1 MAYRPSSD
9 RILFFTAGFLTIFG
23 LVMVYSASSVVASSQ
38 HGTSS
43 YFFLRQLLYAGVGFV
58 FLVLMMNVDYHLWQK
73 PKAIGAMLLIWGER
87 KVLGDFAARYGPN
100 RVGGRWGILQLGAD
114 AVKFFTKED
123 IIPDG
128 VDKAVYVWAPI
139 VASMGV
145 MLVAAAIPFG
155 ALYIDGKEYPLV
167 VVNMDISAFYVEAA
181 LCLMTIA
188 VFMAGYSSNNK
199 YSMLGAFRGIARM
212 IAYEVPMGI
221 CVIAVAVMAHSLNL
235 VEIVQSQTLWYAFA
249 QPLGF
254 VIFVI
259 ALITDLGRIPFD
271 QSEAEEEII
280 SGYNTEYSGIRFG
293 LLYFQEYNNALL
305 GAILMVLLFLG
316 GWNGPIIPLPILDI
330 ISPMIWMF
338 MKVII
343 VLWFF
348 IWVRSSLFRLRIDQV
363 TDLGWKWMLP
373 LSIANLAWAVFIGS
387 YFA

>member
-1 MAYRPSSD
+1 LDGIIESITQFAYQEP
-9 RILFFTAGFLTIFG
+9 AIFALIIG
-23 LVMVYSASSVVASSQ
+23 IIGAAIISAVV
-38 HGTSS
+38 
-43 YFFLRQLLYAGVGFV
+43 
-58 FLVLMMNVDYHLWQK
+58 N
-73 PKAIGAMLLIWGER
+73 IGAMALIWGER

-114 AVKFFTKED
+114 AIKLFTKED
-123 IIPDG
+123 AIPFG
-128 VDKAVYVWAPI
+128 ADKAVYVWAPI
-139 VASMGV
+139 VASMAT

-155 ALYIDGKEYPLV
+155 ALYIDGQYYPLV
-167 VVNMDISAFYVEAA
+167 VANMDISAFYVEAA
-181 LCLMTIA
+181 LSIMSIA

-212 IAYEVPMGI
+212 IAYEVPMGV
-221 CVIAVAVMAHSLNL
+221 CVIAVAIMAHSLNL
-235 VEIVQSQTLWYAFA
+235 VEIVESQTLWYAFA

-254 VIFVI
+254 IIFLI

-280 SGYNTEYSGIRFG
+280 SGYNTEYAGIRWG

-305 GAILMVLLFLG
+305 GSILLTLLFLG
-316 GWNGPIIPLPILDI
+316 GWQGPIIPIPILDT
-330 ISPMIWMF
+330 ISPLIWLI
-338 MKVII
+338 MKMVI

-348 IWVRSSLFRLRIDQV
+348 VWVRSSLLRLRIDQV

-373 LSIANLAWAVFIGS
+373 LSILNLGWAVLVGS

>member
-1 MAYRPSSD
+1 MDGIIESITRFAYQEPA
-9 RILFFTAGFLTIFG
+9 LFALIIGIIG
-23 LVMVYSASSVVASSQ
+23 AAIISAVV
-38 HGTSS
+38 
-43 YFFLRQLLYAGVGFV
+43 
-58 FLVLMMNVDYHLWQK
+58 N
-73 PKAIGAMLLIWGER
+73 IGAMALIWGER

-114 AVKFFTKED
+114 AIKLFTKED
-123 IIPDG
+123 AIPFG
-128 VDKAVYVWAPI
+128 ADKAVYVWAPI
-139 VASMGV
+139 VASMAT

-155 ALYIDGKEYPLV
+155 ALYIDGQYYPLV
-167 VVNMDISAFYVEAA
+167 VANMDISAFYVEAA
-181 LCLMTIA
+181 LSIMSIA

-199 YSMLGAFRGIARM
+199 YSMLGAFRGVARM
-212 IAYEVPMGI
+212 IAYEVPMGV

-235 VEIVQSQTLWYAFA
+235 VEIVESQTLWYAFA

-254 VIFVI
+254 IIFVI

-280 SGYNTEYSGIRFG
+280 SGYNTEYAGIRWG

-305 GAILMVLLFLG
+305 GSILLTLLFLG
-316 GWNGPIIPLPILDI
+316 GWQGPIIPIPILDT
-330 ISPMIWMF
+330 ISPLIWLF
-338 MKVII
+338 MKMVI

-348 IWVRSSLFRLRIDQV
+348 VWVRSALLRLRIDQV

-373 LSIANLAWAVFIGS
+373 LSILNLGWAVLVGS

>member
-1 MAYRPSSD
+1 MDGIIESITQFAADQP
-9 RILFFTAGFLTIFG
+9 AIFALIIG
-23 LVMVYSASSVVASSQ
+23 IIGAALISAVV
-38 HGTSS
+38 
-43 YFFLRQLLYAGVGFV
+43 
-58 FLVLMMNVDYHLWQK
+58 N
-73 PKAIGAMLLIWGER
+73 IGAMLVIWGER
-87 KVLGDFAARYGPN
+87 KVLGDFAARFGPN

-114 AVKFFTKED
+114 AIKFFTKED
-123 IIPDG
+123 IIPREA
-128 VDKAVYVWAPI
+128 DKAVYVWAPI
-139 VASMGV
+139 VASIAT

-155 ALYIDGKEYPLV
+155 ALHINGRDYPLV
-167 VVNMDISAFYVEAA
+167 VANMDISALYVEAA
-181 LCLMTIA
+181 LSLMSIA

-221 CVIAVAVMAHSLNL
+221 CVISVAIMAHSLNL
-235 VEIVQSQTLWYAFA
+235 VEIVQNQTLWYAFA

-254 VIFVI
+254 VIFII

-305 GAILMVLLFLG
+305 GAILLSVLFLG
-316 GWNGPIIPLPILDI
+316 GWQGPIIPIPVLDI
-330 ISPMIWMF
+330 VSPLIWMF
-338 MKVII
+338 MKIVI

-373 LSIANLAWAVFIGS
+373 LSLVNLGWAVLIGS

>member
-1 MAYRPSSD
+1 MDGIIESITQFAAQEP
-9 RILFFTAGFLTIFG
+9 AIFALIIG
-23 LVMVYSASSVVASSQ
+23 IIGAAIISGVV
-38 HGTSS
+38 
-43 YFFLRQLLYAGVGFV
+43 
-58 FLVLMMNVDYHLWQK
+58 NV
-73 PKAIGAMLLIWGER
+73 GAMLVIWGER
-87 KVLGDFAARYGPN
+87 KVLGDFASRFGPN

-114 AVKFFTKED
+114 AIKLFTKED
-123 IIPDG
+123 IIPADA
-128 VDKAVYVWAPI
+128 DKGVYVWAPI
-139 VASMGV
+139 VASMAT
-145 MLVAAAIPFG
+145 MLVAGAIPFG
-155 ALYIDGKEYPLV
+155 ALHINGKDYPLV
-167 VVNMDISAFYVEAA
+167 VANMDISAFYVEAA
-181 LCLMTIA
+181 LSIMSIG

-221 CVIAVAVMAHSLNL
+221 CVIAVAIMAHSLNL
-235 VEIVQSQTLWYAFA
+235 VEIVQSQTLWYVFA

-254 VIFVI
+254 LIFLI

-280 SGYNTEYSGIRFG
+280 SGYNTEYSGIRWG

-305 GAILMVLLFLG
+305 GAILMSLLFLG
-316 GWNGPIIPLPILDI
+316 GWNGPIIPIPLLDI
-330 ISPMIWMF
+330 ISPLIWLF
-338 MKVII
+338 MKVVI

-373 LSIANLAWAVFIGS
+373 LSLLNLGWAVLVGS

>member
-1 MAYRPSSD
+1 M
-9 RILFFTAGFLTIFG
+9 G
-23 LVMVYSASSVVASSQ
+23 
-38 HGTSS
+38 
-43 YFFLRQLLYAGVGFV
+43 
-58 FLVLMMNVDYHLWQK
+58 
-73 PKAIGAMLLIWGER
+73 
-87 KVLGDFAARYGPN
+87 GPN
-100 RVGGRWGILQLGAD
+100 RGGGRWAILQLGAD
-114 AVKFFTKED
+114 AIKLFTKED
-123 IIPDG
+123 IIPADA
-128 VDKAVYVWAPI
+128 DKGVYVWAPI
-139 VASMGV
+139 VASMGT

-155 ALYIDGKEYPLV
+155 ALHIGGKDYPLV
-167 VVNMDISAFYVEAA
+167 VANMDISAFYVEAA
-181 LCLMTIA
+181 LSIMAIA

-199 YSMLGAFRGIARM
+199 YSMLGAFRGDARM
-212 IAYEVPMGI
+212 IAYEVPMGV
-221 CVIAVAVMAHSLNL
+221 CVISVAVMAHSLNL
-235 VEIVQSQTLWYAFA
+235 VEIVQIQTVWYAFA

-280 SGYNTEYSGIRFG
+280 SGYNTEYSDIRWD

-305 GAILMVLLFLG
+305 GSILLSLLFLG
-316 GWNGPIIPLPILDI
+316 GWQGPIIPIPVLDI
-330 ISPMIWMF
+330 ISPLIWLL

-373 LSIANLAWAVFIGS
+373 LSLVNLGWAVLVGS

>member
-1 MAYRPSSD
+1 MDGIIDSITQFAAEQP
-9 RILFFTAGFLTIFG
+9 AIFALIIG
-23 LVMVYSASSVVASSQ
+23 IIGAAIISAVV
-38 HGTSS
+38 
-43 YFFLRQLLYAGVGFV
+43 
-58 FLVLMMNVDYHLWQK
+58 N
-73 PKAIGAMLLIWGER
+73 IGAMLLIWGER
-87 KVLGDFAARYGPN
+87 KVLGDFAARFGPN

-114 AVKFFTKED
+114 AIKFFTKED
-123 IIPDG
+123 IIPG
-128 VDKAVYVWAPI
+128 GADKAVYVWAPI
-139 VASMGV
+139 VASIAT

-155 ALYIDGKEYPLV
+155 ALHINGKDYPLV
-167 VVNMDISAFYVEAA
+167 VANMDISALYVEAA
-181 LCLMTIA
+181 LSLMSIA

-221 CVIAVAVMAHSLNL
+221 CVISVAIMAHSLNL
-235 VEIVQSQTLWYAFA
+235 VEIVQKQTLWYAFA

-254 VIFVI
+254 LIFLI

-293 LLYFQEYNNALL
+293 LLYFQEYNNFLL
-305 GAILMVLLFLG
+305 GSILLSLLFLG
-316 GWNGPIIPLPILDI
+316 GWQGPIIPIPVLDI
-330 ISPMIWMF
+330 ISPLIWMF
-338 MKVII
+338 MKIVI
-343 VLWFF
+343 VMWFF

-373 LSIANLAWAVFIGS
+373 LSLVNLGWAVLIGS

>member
-1 MAYRPSSD
+1 MDGIIDSIIQFAAEQP
-9 RILFFTAGFLTIFG
+9 AIFALIIG
-23 LVMVYSASSVVASSQ
+23 LIGAAII
-38 HGTSS
+38 
-43 YFFLRQLLYAGVGFV
+43 AGVV
-58 FLVLMMNVDYHLWQK
+58 NV
-73 PKAIGAMLLIWGER
+73 GAMLLIWGER
-87 KVLGDFAARYGPN
+87 KVLGDFAARFGPN

-114 AVKFFTKED
+114 AIKLFTKED
-123 IIPDG
+123 VVPGGADRG
-128 VDKAVYVWAPI
+128 VYVWAPI
-139 VASMGV
+139 VASIAT

-155 ALYIDGKEYPLV
+155 ALHINGKDYPLV
-167 VVNMDISAFYVEAA
+167 VANMDISALYVEAA
-181 LCLMTIA
+181 LSLMSIA

-221 CVIAVAVMAHSLNL
+221 CVISVAIMAHSLNL
-235 VEIVQSQTLWYAFA
+235 VEIVQSQTLWYAFV

-254 VIFVI
+254 LIFLI

-280 SGYNTEYSGIRFG
+280 SGYNTEYSGIRWG

-305 GAILMVLLFLG
+305 GSILLSVLFLG
-316 GWNGPIIPLPILDI
+316 GWHGPIIPIPVLDI
-330 ISPMIWMF
+330 ISPLIWMF
-338 MKVII
+338 MKIVI

-373 LSIANLAWAVFIGS
+373 LSLVNLGWAVLIGS

>member
-1 MAYRPSSD
+1 LDGIIEIIAQFATQEP
-9 RILFFTAGFLTIFG
+9 AIFALIIG
-23 LVMVYSASSVVASSQ
+23 IIGAAIISGVV
-38 HGTSS
+38 
-43 YFFLRQLLYAGVGFV
+43 
-58 FLVLMMNVDYHLWQK
+58 NV
-73 PKAIGAMLLIWGER
+73 GAMLLIWGER

-123 IIPDG
+123 IIPEG
-128 VDKAVYVWAPI
+128 VDKGVYVWAPI
-139 VASMGV
+139 VASMAV
-145 MLVAAAIPFG
+145 MLVAAAVPFG
-155 ALYIDGKEYPLV
+155 ALHINGRDYPLV
-167 VVNMDISAFYVEAA
+167 VANMDISAFYVEAA
-181 LCLMTIA
+181 LSLMSIA

-212 IAYEVPMGI
+212 IAYEVPMGV
-221 CVIAVAVMAHSLNL
+221 CVIAVAIMAHSLNL

-305 GAILMVLLFLG
+305 GSILLVLLFLG
-316 GWNGPIIPLPILDI
+316 GWNGPIIPIPILDI
-330 ISPMIWMF
+330 ISPMIWLF
-338 MKVII
+338 MKMII
-343 VLWFF
+343 VMWFF

-373 LSIANLAWAVFIGS
+373 LSIVNLAWAVLIGS

>member
-1 MAYRPSSD
+1 MDGIIDSITQFAAEQP
-9 RILFFTAGFLTIFG
+9 AIFALIIVIIG
-23 LVMVYSASSVVASSQ
+23 AAIISGVV
-38 HGTSS
+38 
-43 YFFLRQLLYAGVGFV
+43 
-58 FLVLMMNVDYHLWQK
+58 NV
-73 PKAIGAMLLIWGER
+73 GAMLLIWGER
-87 KVLGDFAARYGPN
+87 KVLGDFAARFGPN

-114 AVKFFTKED
+114 AIKFFTKED
-123 IIPDG
+123 IIPRGADR
-128 VDKAVYVWAPI
+128 AVYVWAPI
-139 VASMGV
+139 VASIAT

-155 ALYIDGKEYPLV
+155 ALHINGKDYPLV
-167 VVNMDISAFYVEAA
+167 VANMDISALYVEAA
-181 LCLMTIA
+181 LSLMSIA

-221 CVIAVAVMAHSLNL
+221 CVISVAIMAHSLNL
-235 VEIVQSQTLWYAFA
+235 VEIVQNQTLWYAFA

-254 VIFVI
+254 IIFLI

-293 LLYFQEYNNALL
+293 LLYFQEYNNFLL
-305 GAILMVLLFLG
+305 GSILLSVLFLG
-316 GWNGPIIPLPILDI
+316 GWQGPIIPIPILDI
-330 ISPMIWMF
+330 ISPLIWMF
-338 MKVII
+338 MKIII
-343 VLWFF
+343 VMWFF

-373 LSIANLAWAVFIGS
+373 LSLVNLAWAVLIGS

>member
-1 MAYRPSSD
+1 MD
-9 RILFFTAGFLTIFG
+9 VIETITDFAVQEPAIFA
-23 LVMVYSASSVVASSQ
+23 LI
-38 HGTSS
+38 
-43 YFFLRQLLYAGVGFV
+43 VGIIGAALIAAV
-58 FLVLMMNVDYHLWQK
+58 IN
-73 PKAIGAMLLIWGER
+73 IGAMLLIWGER

-100 RVGGRWGILQLGAD
+100 RVGGRWGIFQLGAD
-114 AVKFFTKED
+114 AIKMFTKED

-128 VDKAVYVWAPI
+128 ADKSVYVWAPI
-139 VASMGV
+139 IASMTT

-167 VVNMDISAFYVEAA
+167 AVNMDISAFYVEAV
-181 LCLMTIA
+181 LSLMTIA

-221 CVIAVAVMAHSLNL
+221 CVISVAIMAHSLNL

-249 QPLGF
+249 QPLGLI
-254 VIFVI
+254 IFII

-293 LLYFQEYNNALL
+293 LFFFQEYILALL
-305 GAILMVLLFLG
+305 GSILLTLLFLG
-316 GWNGPIIPLPILDI
+316 GWNGPIIPLPILSI
-330 ISPMIWMF
+330 ISPVIWLF
-338 MKVII
+338 MKMVI

-373 LSIANLAWAVFIGS
+373 LSLLNLAWAVMVGS

>member
-1 MAYRPSSD
+1 MVGIIEAISS
-9 RILFFTAGFLTIFG
+9 F
-23 LVMVYSASSVVASSQ
+23 ASSEPAAFAFIISIIGVAII
-38 HGTSS
+38 
-43 YFFLRQLLYAGVGFV
+43 AGVV
-58 FLVLMMNVDYHLWQK
+58 NV
-73 PKAIGAMLLIWGER
+73 GAMLVIWGER

-123 IIPDG
+123 TIPSSA
-128 VDKAVYVWAPI
+128 DKAIYVWAPI
-139 VASMGV
+139 VASIAT

-155 ALYIDGKEYPLV
+155 ALHINGRDYPLV
-167 VVNMDISAFYVEAA
+167 VANMDISAFYVEAA
-181 LCLMTIA
+181 LSIMAIG

-212 IAYEVPMGI
+212 IAYEVPMGV
-221 CVIAVAVMAHSLNL
+221 CVISVAIMAHSLNL
-235 VEIVQSQTLWYAFA
+235 VEIVQGQTLWYIFA

-254 VIFVI
+254 LIFFI

-293 LLYFQEYNNALL
+293 LLYFQEYNNMLL
-305 GAILMVLLFLG
+305 GSILLTVLFLG
-316 GWNGPIIPLPILDI
+316 GWQGPIIPIPVLDI
-330 ISPMIWMF
+330 VSPLIWLL

-343 VLWFF
+343 VMWTL
-348 IWVRSSLFRLRIDQV
+348 IWVRSALLRLRIDQV

-373 LSIANLAWAVFIGS
+373 LSIVNLLWAVVIGS